1 MLTRQEDQVLRLEAE
16 AGVHEVPVDCDL
28 VAGDH
33 GLDQA
38 VHGAAAPD
46 AGHYLPPRRPVV
58 LAGHAVH
65 DAICHGVGNM
75 FRSPLHGVTS
85 TAHCSG
91 SIIAQCPAGDIKR
104 MLIPFQTL
112 YLHVLKENC

>member
-16 AGVHEVPVDCDL
+16 AGVHEVPVDRDL
-28 VAGDH
+28 VAADH

-58 LAGHAVH
+58 LAALAVH

-85 TAHCSG
+85 TAQ
-91 SIIAQCPAGDIKR
+91 AQLLLNAQLAISREC
-104 MLIPFQTL
+104 
-112 YLHVLKENC
+112 